1 MVQGFLDGPIAN
13 VAVKIPEIPGLEGL
27 PAKVSMRDVGNA
39 SSQLVDVLAE
49 RALDVA
55 LAVIL
60 VGAGWM
66 LSRWLASATQ
76 RALVRARVET
86 TVASFLGSVARYTV
100 FILMVVMALSV
111 LGIGLASAVAVFG
124 AIGLAL
130 AFALRGTLSHVA
142 AGVML
147 IVNQPFKV
155 GDWIQMEGAN
165 GVEGLVKRITLFN
178 TEINTLTNQRVF
190 IPNTKIWENTFLNH
204 TYNETRMVETLVG
217 VGLQEDGARVKAV
230 LHKAALSHPN
240 VLETPEP
247 LIGPVEMSDYAMTY
261 TVRVWVLT
269 KNYFGVRYGIAETLR
284 AAVLK
289 AGIDL
294 PYPTQVQINVPQVL
308 SKPKQN
314 KEDIT

>member
-1 MVQGFLDGPIAN
+1 MAQGLFEGPMAN

-27 PAKVSMRDVGNA
+27 PATVSIRDVSDA
-39 SSQLVDVLAE
+39 SGKLLDVLTE

-66 LSRWLASATQ
+66 LSRWVASATQ
-76 RALVRARVET
+76 RALVRARVEA
-86 TVASFLGSVARYTV
+86 TVASFLGSVARYTL
-100 FILMVVMALSV
+100 FIMMVVMALSV

-155 GDWIQMEGAN
+155 GDWVQMEGLD
-165 GVEGLVKRITLFN
+165 GVEGWVKRITLFN

-190 IPNTKIWENTFLNH
+190 IPNTRIWENTFLNH
-204 TYNETRMVETLVG
+204 TYNDTRLVETRVNVG
-217 VGLQEDGARVKAV
+217 MTEDGARVREV
-230 LHKAALSHPN
+230 LLAAALSHPN
-240 VLETPEP
+240 VLATPEP
-247 LIGPVEMSDYAMTY
+247 LVGPVEMNGYAMVY
-261 TVRVWVLT
+261 TVRVWLKT
-269 KNYFGVRYGIAETLR
+269 KDYFSVRFGMAETLR
-284 AAVLK
+284 AGLLA
-289 AGIDL
+289 AGIGI
-294 PYPTQVQINVPQVL
+294 PYPTQVQINVPHVAG
-308 SKPKQN
+308 KPEQN
-314 KEDIT
+314 KKDVT